1 MKLKTMQIYQSGTYT
16 DLYQLT
22 MAQAYY
28 QAGDGNESAIFDYFF
43 RKLPFGGGYA
53 VFAGLEVL
61 LEVLEKLRFDESD
74 IAYLEQQGFDEE
86 FLRYLQDFRFSGK
99 IFSAREGDIVFP
111 VRPVLTVEAP
121 LIEAQ
126 IIETLLL
133 NILNYQT
140 LIATKASRMR
150 QTAGDRTLI
159 DFGMRR
165 AHGPAAHHAS
175 RAAFIGGFNA
185 TSNVLS
191 GKEFG
196 IPVSGTMAHS
206 FVQSFDDELTA
217 FREYAATWP
226 DDCILLVDT
235 YDTLKSGLPNAIT
248 VAKEMAERGE
258 QLKGIRLDSGDLAF
272 LSKKARQ
279 MLDAAGFEQVKIA
292 ASNQL
297 DEHLIRSLL
306 DQDAP
311 IDVFGVGTSLVTGQP
326 DAALDGVYKL
336 AFAHGLP
343 RIKLSEN
350 TAKITLP
357 HKKQVHRVYDK
368 SNGHAEADV
377 VTMWEEQDICE
388 MHHPFDIHKKMS
400 FENCTSEPLLDLVME
415 DGRRTRSPGSLKEI
429 AAYARE
435 RISTLADEY
444 RRFENPHIYKVG
456 LSNRLN
462 SEREEL
468 IRQH

>member
-1 MKLKTMQIYQSGTYT
+1 MLKSGAYT

-22 MAQAYY
+22 MAQSYY
-28 QAGDGNESAIFDYFF
+28 LNGDGNEAAIFDYFF
-43 RKLPFGGGYA
+43 RKLPFEGGYA

-61 LEVLEKLRFDESD
+61 LEVLEELRFDPGD
-74 IAYLEQQGFDEE
+74 ISFLKNLGFNEE
-86 FLRYLQDFRFSGK
+86 FLAYLQDFRFSGR
-99 IFSAREGDIVFP
+99 IYSTQEGDIVFP
-111 VRPVLTVEAP
+111 VRPVLTVEAS

-126 IIETLLL
+126 LIETLLL
-133 NILNYQT
+133 NLLNYQT
-140 LIATKASRMR
+140 LIATKASRIR
-150 QTAGDRTLI
+150 QTAGNRTLI

-175 RAAFIGGFNA
+175 RAAYIGGFNA

-191 GKEFG
+191 AKEYG

-206 FVQSFDDELTA
+206 FVQSFDMELTA
-217 FREYAATWP
+217 FRKYANTWP

-235 YDTLKSGLPNAIT
+235 YDTLKSGLPNAII
-248 VAKEMAERGE
+248 VAKEMADQGK
-258 QLKGIRLDSGDLAF
+258 QLKGIRLDSGDLAY

-279 MLDAAGFEQVKIA
+279 MLDAAGLEHVKIA

-297 DEHLIRSLL
+297 DEYLVRSLL
-306 DQDAP
+306 DQHAP
-311 IDVFGVGTSLVTGQP
+311 IDVFGIGTSLVTGQP

-336 AFAHGLP
+336 AFAHGQP
-343 RIKLSEN
+343 RIKLSDN

-357 HKKQVHRVYDK
+357 HKKQVHRIFDK

-377 VTMWEEQDICE
+377 VTMWGEENICE
-388 MHHPFDIHKKMS
+388 MHHPFDIHKKLS
-400 FENCTSEPLLDLVME
+400 FANCTSESLLQLVME
-415 DGRRTRSPGSLKEI
+415 DGRRTKSSRPLEEI
-429 AAYARE
+429 TEFSAGRLA
-435 RISTLADEY
+435 TLSAEY

-462 SEREEL
+462 NEREKL
-468 IRQH
+468 IKQHG